1 MPLDKQIA
9 LFLQQQADAPAP
21 SSLEELRAQTAV
33 GLQRLQGAPQPVKK
47 IMAFHIPVGGGQT
60 ISVRGYTPLNAL
72 EDMPLPAMVFAHG
85 GGWCLGSL
93 DVYDVP
99 CRALANATGRVILSV
114 DYRLAPEYPFPTP
127 LHDVYQALCWAAKQ
141 AAQIGI
147 DPQRIALGGDSAGG
161 NLVAAAA
168 LMARDRPGPAV
179 EHQYLLYPALDSGMA
194 MPSFD
199 AYGEGYYLTQEIMGW
214 CWANYLGPDT
224 DPQEPYA
231 SPWHASTLADLP
243 PATILVCEYDPLRDE
258 GERYAQRLQEAGV
271 NVKCQ
276 RLPGMVHACM
286 HMTGLTPA
294 AQVLFTALETLP

>member
-9 LFLQQQADAPAP
+9 LFLQQQDDAPAS

-33 GLQRLQGAPQPVKK
+33 ELQRLQGAPQPVQK
-47 IMAFHIPVGGGQT
+47 IIEFLILVDSGQT
-60 ISVRGYTPLNAL
+60 IPVRGYVPLNAL
-72 EDMPLPAMVFAHG
+72 ENMPLPAMVFAHG

-93 DVYDVP
+93 DVYDGP

-127 LHDVYQALCWAAKQ
+127 LHDVYQVLCWASEQ
-141 AAQIGI
+141 AAHIGI
-147 DPQRIALGGDSAGG
+147 DPLRIALGGDSAGG
-161 NLVAAAA
+161 NLAAAAA
-168 LMARDRPGPAV
+168 LMARDRSGPTV

-194 MPSFD
+194 TPSF
-199 AYGEGYYLTQEIMGW
+199 AACGEGYYLTQEIMGW
-214 CWANYLGPDT
+214 CWANYLGQDT
-224 DPQEPYA
+224 DSREPYA
-231 SPWHASTLADLP
+231 SPWYAPTLTGLP

-258 GERYAQRLQEAGV
+258 GERYAQRLQDAGV
-271 NVKCQ
+271 NVNCQ

-294 AQVLFTALETLP
+294 ALALFTALEALS